1 MRSASCGDGAL
12 AADRFDALDDAQLV
26 AQARTEL
33 PYRTGAYEALMHR
46 HGSRIRALARR
57 FASTPEE
64 AEDLAQDA
72 MLKVFFE
79 LPRFRGDAAFTTWLW
94 RLTANACIDQQRRA
108 ATHANTHSLDDGD
121 AVEQLIDPVDPV
133 AATEARID
141 SERLLAALTPEDRLL
156 VLLRL
161 LVGLEFQEIA
171 EVMNLGLSAAKMR
184 YTRTIERLRALAT
197 DGRSRD
203 HKP

>member
-79 LPRFRGDAAFTTWLW
+79 LPRFRGDSAFTTWLW

-108 ATHANTHSLDDGD
+108 AAHANTHSLDGGD
-121 AVEQLIDPVDPV
+121 AVEHLVDPVDGI

-141 SERLLAALTPEDRLL
+141 SERLLAALAPEDRLL

-184 YTRTIERLRALAT
+184 YTRAIERLRALAT
-197 DGRSRD
+197 SGSASD